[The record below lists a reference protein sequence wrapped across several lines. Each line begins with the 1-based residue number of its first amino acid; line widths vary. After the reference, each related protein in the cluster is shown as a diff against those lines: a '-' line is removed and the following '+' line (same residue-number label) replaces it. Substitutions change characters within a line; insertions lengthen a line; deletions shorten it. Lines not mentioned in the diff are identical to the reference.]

1 MANYKLANQAKQ
13 DILKIYA
20 NGVETFGE
28 KVAEKYFHELYNHFE
43 SISKNP
49 FAFESVDHIK
59 TGYRR
64 CPCKSNS
71 IYYRINQNVVEIMI
85 IIGSQEMK

>member
-1 MANYKLANQAKQ
+1 MDNYKLSNQAKQ
-13 DILKIYA
+13 DIIRIY
-20 NGVETFGE
+20 NYGVETFGE
-28 KVAEKYFHELYNHFE
+28 QIAETYFNELFNHFE

-49 FAFESVDHIK
+49 FAFESVDYIK

-71 IYYRINQNVVEIMI
+71 IYYRINQNIIEIMT
-85 IIGSQEMK
+85 IIGSQQMQ